1 MARVSFALP
10 GTGLAFRVKAGRGRN
25 GNLSLENVIC
35 PHCNQMLPEDRRE
48 GDCPVCGNP
57 LAGYAPVV
65 AGWTAWLG
73 RFKVNGWGLAG
84 IVLLPAVLTFL
95 MIIIGGFFPLCGRLV
110 FFIPLTLLGGSL
122 LAGLSAGLI
131 MTNWRARS
139 VPAGTGSFFR
149 WGAALTGFSLL
160 LCLCGFLA
168 ALGLTVGL
176 AGAF

>member
-65 AGWTAWLG
+65 SPGSLRIG
-73 RFKVNGWGLAG
+73 RYKVSGLLLIG
-84 IVLLPAVLTFL
+84 ILSLPAVFTLTLATLLVRFSL
-95 MIIIGGFFPLCGRLV
+95 PGDLGVVGAVFIVGSSLLCGVAGGLAVGNRN
-110 FFIPLTLLGGSL
+110 GGSGPLHL
-122 LAGLSAGLI
+122 LKLFWWSGL
-131 MTNWRARS
+131 
-139 VPAGTGSFFR
+139 
-149 WGAALTGFSLL
+149 LTAFSLM
-160 LCLCGFLA
+160 LCFAGCCVPVVFLQN
-168 ALGLTVGL
+168 
-176 AGAF
+176 